1 MGHIQ
6 HLSPIDSSHNFETII
21 KIESSHSPSF
31 SLSLYW
37 NQFFSFLE
45 TNITIIIRKQ
55 AAAES
60 INKRFE

>member
-21 KIESSHSPSF
+21 KIESSHSS

-45 TNITIIIRKQ
+45 TNITIIKRKQ